1 MDCAQTVQMFSA
13 HMLPRRQL
21 QWSARAGVQYK
32 RQNGMA
38 QINNE
43 VKAFAAQG
51 QKPAALL
58 RPGYVLVVNG
68 HAQTGIALQKG
79 HGLGADDNM
88 NTRRRKITAQ
98 HIKDR
103 TGRDHVPD
111 IGMRKNQDIFN

>member
-1 MDCAQTVQMFSA
+1 MDGGETGQKFLA
-13 HMLPRRQL
+13 HMLGRRQL

-68 HAQTGIALQKG
+68 HAPTEN
-79 HGLGADDNM
+79 HG
-88 NTRRRKITAQ
+88 TAHQ
-98 HIKDR
+98 GPDR
-103 TGRDHVPD
+103 TRPRPRYLNEKKPGY
-111 IGMRKNQDIFN
+111 F